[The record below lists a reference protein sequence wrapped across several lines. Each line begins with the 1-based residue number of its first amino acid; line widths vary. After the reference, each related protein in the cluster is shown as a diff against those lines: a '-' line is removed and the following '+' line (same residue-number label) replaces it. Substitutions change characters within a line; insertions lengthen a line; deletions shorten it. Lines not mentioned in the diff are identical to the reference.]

1 MGEYNPGMDLHAEL
15 ARLNAAPE
23 LPEWVIGTVQK
34 LLDQAQKD
42 AAQSVRRDT
51 ELHAAKTKIQALTL
65 ELMHLRRM
73 RFGASSEAFS
83 VEERDLFQD
92 TLASDLAAA
101 EAELAKKQAEA
112 LATSEPQAPRAPRA
126 RGPLPRCGAR
136 RYRAERRW
144 RARGPPSRRACRA
157 SPGGRASAQ

>member
-1 MGEYNPGMDLHAEL
+1 MDLHAEL

-126 RGPLPRCGAR
+126 CRPSAAAGSSAAHRAPAR
-136 RYRAERRW
+136 TGVLHLRQVR
-144 RARGPPSRRACRA
+144 
-157 SPGGRASAQ
+157 